1 MDMDEMAFYSL
12 DEQAIKQ
19 EIAYKK
25 ERLPIEDILFSWVCT
40 PKRLFGE
47 EVLVFGMMIIPSLIV
62 ALLVPPTIEDFVVWF
77 GITVVMVLLGLYL
90 RFTEFQPKTY
100 CYELT
105 KVGIRY
111 TIEENVHE
119 NFYKFSRAG
128 GKLAA
133 FVSVITVIFLGPLA
147 LAGAGAGLL
156 HARAMSNHRKRTEYE
171 THIMPNSFRVRYLR
185 ERQQIAFNPRFERE
199 MRSIGIW
206 EYSSPLDI
214 YIDESCLY
222 KLFYVLK
229 RDFDVI
235 DIKYATDYIELNAEF
250 LN

>member
-1 MDMDEMAFYSL
+1 MDMDEMGFYSL
-12 DEQAIKQ
+12 NEQAIKQ

-25 ERLPIEDILFSWVCT
+25 EKLSTEDILFSWVCT
-40 PKRLFGE
+40 PKRFFVE
-47 EVLVFGMMIIPSLIV
+47 EIFVFSMIIFPSLIFFFSASSWDGV
-62 ALLVPPTIEDFVVWF
+62 FFAFF
-77 GITVVMVLLGLYL
+77 ITVFMILFGLYM
-90 RFTEFQPKTY
+90 RFTVFQPKTY

-133 FVSVITVIFLGPLA
+133 FVSVIAVIFLGPLA

-156 HARAMSNHRKRTEYE
+156 HARAMSNHRKRKEYE
-171 THIMPNSFRVRYLR
+171 RHIMPDSFRVRYLR

-214 YIDESCLY
+214 YIDESFLY
-222 KLFYVLK
+222 KLFYYLK
-229 RDFDVI
+229 KDFNVI
-235 DIKYATDYIELNAEF
+235 DIKDATDYIELKADF
-250 LN
+250 LD

>member
-1 MDMDEMAFYSL
+1 MDFYSL
-12 DEQAIKQ
+12 DERAIKK

-25 ERLPIEDILFSWVCT
+25 ENLPTADVLFSWICT
-40 PKRLFGE
+40 PKRLFFE
-47 EVLVFGMMIIPSLIV
+47 ELHVLLMMV
-62 ALLVPPTIEDFVVWF
+62 VPPLLFILPMEEDDNFIYAFIFFVIF
-77 GITVVMVLLGLYL
+77 FLFGLYY
-90 RFTEFQPKTY
+90 RFTIFQPKTY
-100 CYELT
+100 SYELT

-133 FVSVITVIFLGPLA
+133 FVSVIAVIFLGPLA

-171 THIMPNSFRVRYLR
+171 THIMPNSFRVRYHR
-185 ERQQIAFNPRFERE
+185 ARQEVAINPRHEKE
-199 MRSIGIW
+199 MMSIGI
-206 EYSSPLDI
+206 YSFGTREDIHISPDK
-214 YIDESCLY
+214 LY
-222 KLFYVLK
+222 QLLFYLK
-229 RDFDVI
+229 KEFDVI
-235 DIKYATDYIELNAEF
+235 DIKEAKTHKELNREY

>member
-1 MDMDEMAFYSL
+1 EDDNFIYAF
-12 DEQAIKQ
+12 IFFV
-19 EIAYKK
+19 I
-25 ERLPIEDILFSWVCT
+25 FF
-40 PKRLFGE
+40 LFG
-47 EVLVFGMMIIPSLIV
+47 
-62 ALLVPPTIEDFVVWF
+62 
-77 GITVVMVLLGLYL
+77 LYY
-90 RFTEFQPKTY
+90 RFTIFQPKTY
-100 CYELT
+100 YYELT

-128 GKLAA
+128 GQFAA
-133 FVSVITVIFLGPLA
+133 GISVIAVIFLGPLA

-156 HARAMSNHRKRTEYE
+156 HARAMSNHRKIKEYE
-171 THIMPNSFRVRYLR
+171 RHIMPDSFRVRYLR

-199 MRSIGIW
+199 MRSIGIC

>member
-1 MDMDEMAFYSL
+1 MDFYSL
-12 DEQAIKQ
+12 DDRTIKQ

-25 ERLPIEDILFSWVCT
+25 ERLSTEDILFSWVCT

-133 FVSVITVIFLGPLA
+133 FVSVIAVIFLGPLA

>member
-1 MDMDEMAFYSL
+1 MDFYSL

-25 ERLPIEDILFSWVCT
+25 ENLPTADVLFSWVCT
-40 PKRLFGE
+40 PKRLFVE
-47 EVLVFGMMIIPSLIV
+47 ELHVLLMII
-62 ALLVPPTIEDFVVWF
+62 VPPLLFILPMEEDDNFIYAFIFFVIF
-77 GITVVMVLLGLYL
+77 FLFGLYY
-90 RFTEFQPKTY
+90 RFTVFQPKTF

-133 FVSVITVIFLGPLA
+133 FVSVIAVIFLGPLA

-171 THIMPNSFRVRYLR
+171 AHIMPNSFRVRYHR
-185 ERQQIAFNPRFERE
+185 ARQGVAINPRHEKE
-199 MRSIGIW
+199 MMSIGI
-206 EYSSPLDI
+206 YSFGTREDIHISPDK
-214 YIDESCLY
+214 LY
-222 KLFYVLK
+222 QLLFYLK
-229 RDFDVI
+229 KEFDVI
-235 DIKYATDYIELNAEF
+235 DIKEAKTHKELNREY

>member
-1 MDMDEMAFYSL
+1 MNFYSL
-12 DEQAIKQ
+12 NEQAIKQ

-25 ERLPIEDILFSWVCT
+25 ENLPTADVLFSWVCT
-40 PKRLFGE
+40 PERLFVE
-47 EVLVFGMMIIPSLIV
+47 ELHVLLMII
-62 ALLVPPTIEDFVVWF
+62 VPPLLFILPMEEDDNFIYAFIFFVIF
-77 GITVVMVLLGLYL
+77 FLFGLYY
-90 RFTEFQPKTY
+90 RFTVFQPKTF

-133 FVSVITVIFLGPLA
+133 FVSVIAVIFLGPLA
-147 LAGAGAGLL
+147 LAGVGAGLL

-171 THIMPNSFRVRYLR
+171 THIMPNSFRVRYHR
-185 ERQQIAFNPRFERE
+185 ARQEVAINPRHEKE
-199 MRSIGIW
+199 MMSIGI
-206 EYSSPLDI
+206 YSFGTREDIHISPDK
-214 YIDESCLY
+214 LY
-222 KLFYVLK
+222 QLLFYLK
-229 RDFDVI
+229 KEFDVI
-235 DIKYATDYIELNAEF
+235 DIKEAKTHKELNREY

>member
-1 MDMDEMAFYSL
+1 MDMDEMDFYSL

-19 EIAYKK
+19 EISYKK
-25 ERLPIEDILFSWVCT
+25 ENLPTADVLFSWVCT

-47 EVLVFGMMIIPSLIV
+47 EVLVFGMMIIPSLLV

-111 TIEENVHE
+111 TIEENIHE

-128 GKLAA
+128 GKFAA
-133 FVSVITVIFLGPLA
+133 FVSVIAVIFWGPLA
-147 LAGAGAGLL
+147 LAGAGLL

-171 THIMPNSFRVRYLR
+171 THIMPDSFRVRYLR

-199 MRSIGIW
+199 MRSIGIC

>member
-1 MDMDEMAFYSL
+1 MDEMGFYSL
-12 DEQAIKQ
+12 NEQAIKQ

-25 ERLPIEDILFSWVCT
+25 EKLSTEDILFSWVCT
-40 PKRLFGE
+40 PKRFFVEEVFVFSMIIFPSLFFFFSASSWDGVFFAFFITVFMILFG
-47 EVLVFGMMIIPSLIV
+47 
-62 ALLVPPTIEDFVVWF
+62 
-77 GITVVMVLLGLYL
+77 LYM
-90 RFTEFQPKTY
+90 RFTVFQPKTY

-133 FVSVITVIFLGPLA
+133 FVSVIAVIFLGPLA

-156 HARAMSNHRKRTEYE
+156 HARAMSNHRKRKEYE
-171 THIMPNSFRVRYLR
+171 RHIMPDSFRVRYLR

-214 YIDESCLY
+214 YIDESFLY
-222 KLFYVLK
+222 KLFYYLK
-229 RDFDVI
+229 KDFNVI
-235 DIKYATDYIELNAEF
+235 DIKDATDYIELKADF
-250 LN
+250 LD

>member
-1 MDMDEMAFYSL
+1 MSIFYSL
-12 DEQAIKQ
+12 DEQVIKQ

-25 ERLPIEDILFSWVCT
+25 ERLSTEDILFSWVCT
-40 PKRLFGE
+40 PKRFFVE
-47 EVLVFGMMIIPSLIV
+47 EVFVFSMIIFPSLIFFFSASSWDGV
-62 ALLVPPTIEDFVVWF
+62 FFAFF
-77 GITVVMVLLGLYL
+77 ITVFMILFGLYM
-90 RFTEFQPKTY
+90 RFTVFQPKTY

-133 FVSVITVIFLGPLA
+133 FVSVIAVIFLGPLA

-156 HARAMSNHRKRTEYE
+156 HARAMSNHRKRKEYE
-171 THIMPNSFRVRYLR
+171 RHIMPDSFRVRYLR

-214 YIDESCLY
+214 YIDESFLY
-222 KLFYVLK
+222 KLFYYLK
-229 RDFDVI
+229 KDFNVI
-235 DIKYATDYIELNAEF
+235 DIKDATDYIELKADF
-250 LN
+250 LD

>member
-1 MDMDEMAFYSL
+1 MSDFYSL
-12 DEQAIKQ
+12 DESVIKQ

-25 ERLPIEDILFSWVCT
+25 EKILTEDILFSWVCT
-40 PKRLFGE
+40 PKRLFFEELHVLSMIVIPPLLFFVFMGE
-47 EVLVFGMMIIPSLIV
+47 DESFYYAFIFGVIF
-62 ALLVPPTIEDFVVWF
+62 LLF
-77 GITVVMVLLGLYL
+77 GLYC
-90 RFTEFQPKTY
+90 RFTIFQPKTY
-100 CYELT
+100 YYELT

-128 GKLAA
+128 GKFAA
-133 FVSVITVIFLGPLA
+133 FVSVIAVIFLGPVA

-156 HARAMSNHRKRTEYE
+156 HARAMSNHRKIKEYE
-171 THIMPNSFRVRYLR
+171 RHIMPDSFRVRYLR

-199 MRSIGIW
+199 MRSIGIC

>member
-1 MDMDEMAFYSL
+1 MDMDEMGFYSL
-12 DEQAIKQ
+12 NEQAIKQ

-25 ERLPIEDILFSWVCT
+25 EKLSTEDILFSWVCT
-40 PKRLFGE
+40 PKRFFVEEVFVFSMIIFPSLFFFFSASSWDGVFFAFFITVFMILFG
-47 EVLVFGMMIIPSLIV
+47 
-62 ALLVPPTIEDFVVWF
+62 
-77 GITVVMVLLGLYL
+77 LYM
-90 RFTEFQPKTY
+90 RFTVFQPKTY

-133 FVSVITVIFLGPLA
+133 FVSVIAVIFLGPLA

-156 HARAMSNHRKRTEYE
+156 HARAMSNHRKRKEYE
-171 THIMPNSFRVRYLR
+171 RHIMPDSFRVRYLR

-206 EYSSPLDI
+206 DYSSPLDI
-214 YIDESCLY
+214 YIDESFLY
-222 KLFYVLK
+222 KLFYYLK
-229 RDFDVI
+229 KDFNVI
-235 DIKYATDYIELNAEF
+235 DIKDATDYIELKADF
-250 LN
+250 LD

>member
-1 MDMDEMAFYSL
+1 MDMDEMGFYSL
-12 DEQAIKQ
+12 NEQAIKQ

-25 ERLPIEDILFSWVCT
+25 EKLSTEDILFSWVCT
-40 PKRLFGE
+40 PKRFFVE
-47 EVLVFGMMIIPSLIV
+47 EVFVFSMIIFPSLIFFFSASSWDGV
-62 ALLVPPTIEDFVVWF
+62 FFAFF
-77 GITVVMVLLGLYL
+77 ITVFMILFGLYM
-90 RFTEFQPKTY
+90 RFTVFQPKTY

-133 FVSVITVIFLGPLA
+133 FVSVIAVIFLGPLA

-156 HARAMSNHRKRTEYE
+156 HARAMSNHRKRKEYE
-171 THIMPNSFRVRYLR
+171 RHIMPDSFRVRYLR

-214 YIDESCLY
+214 YIDESFLY
-222 KLFYVLK
+222 KLFYYLK
-229 RDFDVI
+229 KDFNVI
-235 DIKYATDYIELNAEF
+235 DIKNATDYIELKADF
-250 LN
+250 LD

>member
-1 MDMDEMAFYSL
+1 MGMDEMDFYSL

-25 ERLPIEDILFSWVCT
+25 ERLSTEDILFSWVCT
-40 PKRLFGE
+40 PKRLFVGE
-47 EVLVFGMMIIPSLIV
+47 VFVFSMIIFPSLIFFFSASSWDGV
-62 ALLVPPTIEDFVVWF
+62 FFAFF
-77 GITVVMVLLGLYL
+77 ITVFMILFGLYM
-90 RFTEFQPKTY
+90 RFTVFQPKTY

-133 FVSVITVIFLGPLA
+133 FVSVIAVIFLGPLA

-156 HARAMSNHRKRTEYE
+156 HARAMSNHRKRTENEGY
-171 THIMPNSFRVRYLR
+171 IIPNS
-185 ERQQIAFNPRFERE
+185 
-199 MRSIGIW
+199 
-206 EYSSPLDI
+206 
-214 YIDESCLY
+214 
-222 KLFYVLK
+222 
-229 RDFDVI
+229 
-235 DIKYATDYIELNAEF
+235 
-250 LN
+250 

>member
-1 MDMDEMAFYSL
+1 MDMDEMGFYSL
-12 DEQAIKQ
+12 NEQAIKQ

-25 ERLPIEDILFSWVCT
+25 ERLSTEDILFSWVCT
-40 PKRLFGE
+40 PKRFFVE
-47 EVLVFGMMIIPSLIV
+47 EVFVFSMIIFPSLIFFFSASSWDGV
-62 ALLVPPTIEDFVVWF
+62 FFAFF
-77 GITVVMVLLGLYL
+77 ITVFMILFGLYM
-90 RFTEFQPKTY
+90 RFTVFQPKTY

-133 FVSVITVIFLGPLA
+133 FVSVIAVIFLGPLA

-156 HARAMSNHRKRTEYE
+156 HARAMSNHRKRKEYE
-171 THIMPNSFRVRYLR
+171 RHIMPDSFRVRYLR

-214 YIDESCLY
+214 YIDESFLY
-222 KLFYVLK
+222 KLFYYLK
-229 RDFDVI
+229 KDFNVI
-235 DIKYATDYIELNAEF
+235 DIEDATDYIELKADF
-250 LN
+250 LD

>member
-12 DEQAIKQ
+12 DEQAIKK

-25 ERLPIEDILFSWVCT
+25 ENLPTADVLFSWICT
-40 PKRLFGE
+40 PKRLFFE
-47 EVLVFGMMIIPSLIV
+47 ELHVLLMIV
-62 ALLVPPTIEDFVVWF
+62 VPPLLFILPMEEDDNFIYAFIFFVIF
-77 GITVVMVLLGLYL
+77 FLFGLYY
-90 RFTEFQPKTY
+90 RFTIFQPKTY
-100 CYELT
+100 SYELT

-119 NFYKFSRAG
+119 SFYKFSRAG
-128 GKLAA
+128 GKFAA
-133 FVSVITVIFLGPLA
+133 GISVIAVIFFGPLA

-156 HARAMSNHRKRTEYE
+156 HARAMSNHRKRKEYE
-171 THIMPNSFRVRYLR
+171 RHIMPDSFRVRYLR

>member
-1 MDMDEMAFYSL
+1 MDMDEMGFYSL
-12 DEQAIKQ
+12 NEQAIKQ

-25 ERLPIEDILFSWVCT
+25 EKLSTEDILFSWVCT
-40 PKRLFGE
+40 PKRFFVEEVFVFSMIIFPSLFFFFSASSWDGVFFAFFITVFMILFG
-47 EVLVFGMMIIPSLIV
+47 
-62 ALLVPPTIEDFVVWF
+62 
-77 GITVVMVLLGLYL
+77 LYM
-90 RFTEFQPKTY
+90 RFTVFQPKTY

-133 FVSVITVIFLGPLA
+133 FVSVIAVIFLGPLA

-156 HARAMSNHRKRTEYE
+156 HARAMSNHRKRKEYE
-171 THIMPNSFRVRYLR
+171 RHIMPDSFRVRYLR

-214 YIDESCLY
+214 YIDESFLY
-222 KLFYVLK
+222 KLFYYLK
-229 RDFDVI
+229 KDFNVI
-235 DIKYATDYIELNAEF
+235 DIKDATDYIELKADF
-250 LN
+250 LD

>member
-1 MDMDEMAFYSL
+1 MVFYSL
-12 DEQAIKQ
+12 DERAIKK

-25 ERLPIEDILFSWVCT
+25 ENLPTADVLFSWICT
-40 PKRLFGE
+40 PKRLFFE
-47 EVLVFGMMIIPSLIV
+47 ELHVLLMIV
-62 ALLVPPTIEDFVVWF
+62 VPPLLFILPMEEDDNFIYAFIFFVIF
-77 GITVVMVLLGLYL
+77 FLFGLYY
-90 RFTEFQPKTY
+90 RFTIFQPKTY
-100 CYELT
+100 SYELT

-133 FVSVITVIFLGPLA
+133 FVSVIAVIFLGPLA
-147 LAGAGAGLL
+147 LAGAGLL

-199 MRSIGIW
+199 MRSIGIC

-214 YIDESCLY
+214 YIDESSLY

-235 DIKYATDYIELNAEF
+235 DIKCATDYIELNAEF

>member
-1 MDMDEMAFYSL
+1 MSDFYSL
-12 DEQAIKQ
+12 DEQAIKK

-25 ERLPIEDILFSWVCT
+25 ENLPTENILFSWVCT

-128 GKLAA
+128 GKLSA
-133 FVSVITVIFLGPLA
+133 FVSVIAVI
-147 LAGAGAGLL
+147 
-156 HARAMSNHRKRTEYE
+156 
-171 THIMPNSFRVRYLR
+171 PNQL
-185 ERQQIAFNPRFERE
+185 
-199 MRSIGIW
+199 
-206 EYSSPLDI
+206 
-214 YIDESCLY
+214 
-222 KLFYVLK
+222 
-229 RDFDVI
+229 
-235 DIKYATDYIELNAEF
+235 
-250 LN
+250 

>member
-1 MDMDEMAFYSL
+1 MDMEEMVFYSL
-12 DEQAIKQ
+12 DERAIKQ

-25 ERLPIEDILFSWVCT
+25 ENLPTADVLFSWVCT
-40 PKRLFGE
+40 PKRLFFE
-47 EVLVFGMMIIPSLIV
+47 ELHVLLMMV
-62 ALLVPPTIEDFVVWF
+62 VPPLLFILQMEEDDNFIYAFIFFVIF
-77 GITVVMVLLGLYL
+77 FLFGLYY
-90 RFTEFQPKTY
+90 RFTIFQPKTY
-100 CYELT
+100 SYELT

-133 FVSVITVIFLGPLA
+133 FVSVIAVIFLGPLA

-171 THIMPNSFRVRYLR
+171 THIMPNSFRVRYHR
-185 ERQQIAFNPRFERE
+185 ARQEVAINPRHEKE
-199 MRSIGIW
+199 MMSIGI
-206 EYSSPLDI
+206 YSFGTREDIHISPDK
-214 YIDESCLY
+214 LY
-222 KLFYVLK
+222 QLLFYLK
-229 RDFDVI
+229 KEFDVI
-235 DIKYATDYIELNAEF
+235 DIKEAKTHKELNREY

>member
-1 MDMDEMAFYSL
+1 MDFYSL

-25 ERLPIEDILFSWVCT
+25 ENLPTADVLFSWVCT
-40 PKRLFGE
+40 PKRLFVE
-47 EVLVFGMMIIPSLIV
+47 ELHVLLMII
-62 ALLVPPTIEDFVVWF
+62 VPPLLFILPMEEDDNVIYAFIFFVIF
-77 GITVVMVLLGLYL
+77 FLFGLYY
-90 RFTEFQPKTY
+90 RFTVFQPKTF

-133 FVSVITVIFLGPLA
+133 FVSVIAVIFLGPLA

-171 THIMPNSFRVRYLR
+171 THIMPNSFRVRYHR
-185 ERQQIAFNPRFERE
+185 ARQEVAINPRHEKE
-199 MRSIGIW
+199 MMSIGI
-206 EYSSPLDI
+206 YSFGTREDIHISPDK
-214 YIDESCLY
+214 LY
-222 KLFYVLK
+222 QLLFYLK
-229 RDFDVI
+229 KEFDVI
-235 DIKYATDYIELNAEF
+235 DIKEAKTHKELNREY

>member
-1 MDMDEMAFYSL
+1 
-12 DEQAIKQ
+12 
-19 EIAYKK
+19 
-25 ERLPIEDILFSWVCT
+25 
-40 PKRLFGE
+40 
-47 EVLVFGMMIIPSLIV
+47 
-62 ALLVPPTIEDFVVWF
+62 
-77 GITVVMVLLGLYL
+77 
-90 RFTEFQPKTY
+90 TY

-133 FVSVITVIFLGPLA
+133 FVSVIAVIFLGPLA

-156 HARAMSNHRKRTEYE
+156 HARAMSNHRKRKEYE
-171 THIMPNSFRVRYLR
+171 RHIMPDSFRVRYLR

-206 EYSSPLDI
+206 EYSSPLEI

>member
-1 MDMDEMAFYSL
+1 MNEMDFYSL

-25 ERLPIEDILFSWVCT
+25 ENLPTADVLFSWVCT
-40 PKRLFGE
+40 PKRLFVE
-47 EVLVFGMMIIPSLIV
+47 ELHVLLMIILPP
-62 ALLVPPTIEDFVVWF
+62 LLFILPMEEDDNFIYAFIFFVIF
-77 GITVVMVLLGLYL
+77 FLFGLYY
-90 RFTEFQPKTY
+90 RFTVFQPKTF

-133 FVSVITVIFLGPLA
+133 FVSVIAVIFLGPLA

-156 HARAMSNHRKRTEYE
+156 HAIAMSNHRKRTEYE
-171 THIMPNSFRVRYLR
+171 THIMPNSFRVRYHR
-185 ERQQIAFNPRFERE
+185 AWQEVAINPRHEKE
-199 MRSIGIW
+199 MMSIGI
-206 EYSSPLDI
+206 YSFGTREDIHISPDK
-214 YIDESCLY
+214 LY
-222 KLFYVLK
+222 QLLFYLK
-229 RDFDVI
+229 KEFDVI
-235 DIKYATDYIELNAEF
+235 DIKEAKTHKELNREY

>member
-1 MDMDEMAFYSL
+1 MSDFYSL
-12 DEQAIKQ
+12 DEKEIKQ

-25 ERLPIEDILFSWVCT
+25 ERLSTEDILFSWVCT

-133 FVSVITVIFLGPLA
+133 FISVIAVIFLGPLA

-156 HARAMSNHRKRTEYE
+156 HARAMSNHKKRKEYE
-171 THIMPNSFRVRYLR
+171 RHIMPDSFRVRYLR

-214 YIDESCLY
+214 YIDESFLY
-222 KLFYVLK
+222 KLFYYLK
-229 RDFDVI
+229 KDFNVI
-235 DIKYATDYIELNAEF
+235 DIKDATDYIELKADF
-250 LN
+250 LD

>member
-12 DEQAIKQ
+12 DEQAIKK

-25 ERLPIEDILFSWVCT
+25 ENLPTADVLFSWVCT
-40 PKRLFGE
+40 PKRLFVE
-47 EVLVFGMMIIPSLIV
+47 ELHVLLMIFVPPLLFIIPME
-62 ALLVPPTIEDFVVWF
+62 EDDNFIYAFIFFVIF
-77 GITVVMVLLGLYL
+77 FLFGLYY
-90 RFTEFQPKTY
+90 RFTIFQPKTY
-100 CYELT
+100 SYELT

-133 FVSVITVIFLGPLA
+133 FVSVIAVIFLGPLA
-147 LAGAGAGLL
+147 LAGAGLL

-199 MRSIGIW
+199 MRSIGIC

-214 YIDESCLY
+214 YIDESSLY

-235 DIKYATDYIELNAEF
+235 DIKCATDYIELNAEF

>member
-1 MDMDEMAFYSL
+1 MGFYSL
-12 DEQAIKQ
+12 NEQAIKQ

-25 ERLPIEDILFSWVCT
+25 ERLSTEDILFSWVCT

-119 NFYKFSRAG
+119 NFYKFSRTG
-128 GKLAA
+128 GKLSA
-133 FVSVITVIFLGPLA
+133 FVSVIAVIFLG
-147 LAGAGAGLL
+147 
-156 HARAMSNHRKRTEYE
+156 MSNHRKRTEYE
-171 THIMPNSFRVRYLR
+171 EYIIPNSFRVRYQHS
-185 ERQQIAFNPRFERE
+185 RQQVALNPRFELE
-199 MRSIGIW
+199 MQEIGAW
-206 EYSSPLDI
+206 EMTSPPGI
-214 YIDESCLY
+214 HIDKSDLY
-222 KLFYVLK
+222 KLFYYLK
-229 RDFDVI
+229 KEFDVI
-235 DIKYATDYIELNAEF
+235 DIKEVNSFKELKLEY

>member
-1 MDMDEMAFYSL
+1 MDEMVFYSL
-12 DEQAIKQ
+12 DERAIKQ

-25 ERLPIEDILFSWVCT
+25 ENLPTADVLFSWVCT
-40 PKRLFGE
+40 PKRLFFE
-47 EVLVFGMMIIPSLIV
+47 ELHVLLMMV
-62 ALLVPPTIEDFVVWF
+62 VPPLLFILQMEEDDNFIYAFIFFVIF
-77 GITVVMVLLGLYL
+77 FLFGLYY
-90 RFTEFQPKTY
+90 RFTIFQPKTY
-100 CYELT
+100 SYELT

-133 FVSVITVIFLGPLA
+133 FVSVIAVIFLGPLA

-171 THIMPNSFRVRYLR
+171 THIMPNSFRVRYHR
-185 ERQQIAFNPRFERE
+185 ARQEVAINPRHEKE
-199 MRSIGIW
+199 MMSIGI
-206 EYSSPLDI
+206 YSFGTREDIHISPDK
-214 YIDESCLY
+214 LY
-222 KLFYVLK
+222 QLLFYLK
-229 RDFDVI
+229 KEFDVI
-235 DIKYATDYIELNAEF
+235 DIKEAKTHKELNREY